1 MTGGPAGL
9 EGSQGATL
17 GAVLAGG
24 ESRRFGGMKAL
35 ASFRGEPMARRAFRL
50 LEGVCPEVVLV
61 TGHPAIKAL
70 APGATLPDRVPGLGP
85 LGGLHAA
92 LHEAQSRGLTGV
104 LLLACDMPAVP
115 PSLVKRILVEAEAS
129 GAKAVVPGIQGD
141 PRDPSRTPPHRAP
154 LREPLCAWYSVTCLP
169 EVEARVGGA
178 PEGAARLDGEGHPF
192 RESGRE
198 SGGRPD
204 VGPEVDRSLMGLLD
218 AVEARI
224 LPLAPPG
231 EAPWRLGSANTPE
244 ELGELERR
252 EAEGEVTVP
261 VLCVVGFKDSGK
273 TGVAVGLVRELRQ
286 RGLRVGA
293 VKHGHGFRLDTPGTD
308 SWRLRAEG
316 GADPV
321 LLTGP
326 EGYALMGGWDEEGE
340 LPLAALLKG
349 HFTGL
354 DLVVVEGFKGSGF
367 PRVEVFRSTAHPEP
381 FHQGVQTDPG
391 RLLTMVT
398 DDLRRGFHVPVVG
411 LDDPHRSALLA
422 DRVMEA
428 LQLQIPASPSPG
440 PSPSPEPLR
449 SSPAP

>member
-1 MTGGPAGL
+1 MRRVSAGPEAL
-9 EGSQGATL
+9 QGATL
-17 GAVLAGG
+17 GVVLAGG

-35 ASFRGEPMARRAFRL
+35 ASFQGEPMARRALRL
-50 LEGVCPEVVLV
+50 LEGVFPEVVLV
-61 TGHPAIKAL
+61 TGHPAVMAL
-70 APGATLPDRVPGLGP
+70 APGATLPDRIPGLGP

-92 LHEAQSRGLTGV
+92 LHEARSRGLTGV

-115 PSLVKRILVEAEAS
+115 PSLVTRILVEAEAS
-129 GAKAVVPGIQGD
+129 GARAVVPGIPGD
-141 PRDPSRTPPHRAP
+141 LRGSSHPL

-169 EVEARVGGA
+169 EVEARVG
-178 PEGAARLDGEGHPF
+178 PEL
-192 RESGRE
+192 
-198 SGGRPD
+198 
-204 VGPEVDRSLMGLLD
+204 GPELGPGVDRSLMGLLD

-231 EAPWRLGSANTPE
+231 EAPWRLGSANTRE
-244 ELGELERR
+244 ELGEMERR
-252 EAEGEVTVP
+252 VAEDEVTVP

-308 SWRLRAEG
+308 SWRLRQEG

-326 EGYALMGGWDEEGE
+326 EGYALMGGWDEAEE
-340 LPLAALLKG
+340 LPLAALLKR
-349 HFTGL
+349 HFAGV

-367 PRVEVFRSTAHPEP
+367 PRVEVFRPSAHPEP
-381 FHQGVQTDPG
+381 FHQSVGTDPG
-391 RLLTMVT
+391 HLLTMVT
-398 DDLRRGFHVPVVG
+398 DDLRSEFHAPVVG
-411 LDDPHRSALLA
+411 LDDPRRSALLA

-428 LQLQIPASPSPG
+428 LQLQVPGAPSPE
-440 PSPSPEPLR
+440 PSPSPEP
-449 SSPAP
+449 